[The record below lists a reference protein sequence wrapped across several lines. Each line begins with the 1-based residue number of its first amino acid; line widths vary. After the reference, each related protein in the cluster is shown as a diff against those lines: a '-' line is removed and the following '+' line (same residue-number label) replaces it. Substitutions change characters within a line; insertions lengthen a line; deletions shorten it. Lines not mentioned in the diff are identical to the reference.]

1 MQMTMMAAA
10 NLGQNAALLCHTSR
24 CVGRGISRCVSSN
37 DVAVSLLL
45 GGMLGCAAKPQLPV
59 CRIYMGYTND
69 YVRGFYVR
77 GFYVRGFYVRGFYLH
92 IIASV
97 ILRFNGSVYL

>member
-1 MQMTMMAAA
+1 MQMTMMTAA
-10 NLGQNAALLCHTSR
+10 NLGQNVALLCHTSS
-24 CVGRGISRCVSSN
+24 CVGRGISRCISSN

-45 GGMLGCAAKPQLPV
+45 GGMLGCAASPQLSV

-69 YVRGFYVR
+69 YVRGFYLR
-77 GFYVRGFYVRGFYLH
+77 